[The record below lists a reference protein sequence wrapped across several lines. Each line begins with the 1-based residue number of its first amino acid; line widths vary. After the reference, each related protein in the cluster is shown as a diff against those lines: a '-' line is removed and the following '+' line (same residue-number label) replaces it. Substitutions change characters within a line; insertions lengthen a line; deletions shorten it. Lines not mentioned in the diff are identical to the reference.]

1 MKNNILFNKEK
12 KQIEVTLMGDFND
25 DWFSEDSISKNS
37 VKDILAENNNS
48 DLVVNLS
55 SLGGSV
61 DTALSVYDM
70 VKYHKGHTTVKMF
83 GRNAS
88 SSTFFSSAFDDVQ
101 ISESGMFLIHNVWG
115 GVFGN
120 AEELRKQADEFEK
133 HDAVIIDIYKK
144 KTGLPKAEIKELM
157 NLGKWYNAKEAKKF
171 GFVDSIFKPSKS
183 QNIIKQSIY
192 NKYLPIMENNE
203 NKGIHIADEKSF
215 LEKISNVFK
224 PEIKDVSEATKEE
237 FENKIKEG
245 LDIENSL
252 KLEISELKE
261 TIENSANQLSA
272 LEKLKEENAEL
283 KNKLTKEVAEPTK
296 SENEQ
301 DIEGEL
307 KLSETDQSLVKDFNK
322 LNI

>member
-1 MKNNILFNKEK
+1 MNNSILYNKEK
-12 KQIEVTLMGDFND
+12 EQIEVTLMGDFND
-25 DWFSEDSISKNS
+25 DWFSDGISKNK
-37 VKDILAENNNS
+37 VKEILSDNSNS

-88 SSTFFSSAFDDVQ
+88 SSTFFSSAFDSVQ

-115 GVFGN
+115 GVVGN

-133 HDAVIIDIYKK
+133 HDDVIIDIYKK
-144 KTGLPKAEIKELM
+144 KTGLPKSEIKELM

-171 GFVDSIFKPSKS
+171 GFVDKIFKPSKS
-183 QNIIKQSIY
+183 QNIIKQSLY
-192 NKYLPIMENNE
+192 NKYLPTMENTE
-203 NKGIHIADEKSF
+203 NKGLHIADEKSF
-215 LEKISNVFK
+215 LERISNVFK
-224 PEIKDVSEATKEE
+224 PEIKDISEATKAEY
-237 FENKIKEG
+237 ENKIKDG
-245 LDIENSL
+245 LDAENSL

-261 TIENSANQLSA
+261 TIENNASIISEI
-272 LEKLKEENAEL
+272 EKLKTENESL
-283 KNKLTKEVAEPTK
+283 KAKLTKEVATPVK
-296 SENEQ
+296 VDNVQDSEESTQ
-301 DIEGEL
+301 L
-307 KLSETDQSLVKDFNK
+307 TDTEKSLVNDFNN